1 MSYWKPY
8 MRTEKIK
15 EGRWRVYYP
24 IDKPS
29 SPLPFFL
36 HLFHIFKVKLKLKLK
51 KFKDLCNY

>member
-1 MSYWKPY
+1 

-15 EGRWRVYYP
+15 EGRWRVYYQ

-29 SPLPFFL
+29 SPLPSFL
-36 HLFHIFKVKLKLKLK
+36 HLSHIFKVKLKLKFK